1 MSNYRVRTDEGMV
14 PANKLGITGTFN
26 QFDRTFYVEVAGDP
40 AATGE
45 DPSFPST
52 LESVLQNQQQAGM
65 LIVCGLGTHAGTFTI
80 TEPDVTI
87 RGRLAGIQQQQVT
100 LSGPLNLEPTCTRF
114 VAQNVRFAGDI
125 TDTSQG
131 RHRFEEVDVQ
141 GAVTYTRTDPRN
153 FVEFLDSSVET
164 LTYVVSGAGGG
175 GTINGADTFL
185 TGATD
190 IGNCQ
195 IDTPLH
201 FFSSRSG
208 TTIRRLRS
216 TVFVAAVIDD
226 VVFNSTTADAV
237 DMPAGLL
244 VAGNC
249 RFNGAG
255 ALGTITVAQSWL
267 YDCILDL
274 AASSLGTAVPGLGPA
289 VFRAISYV
297 PDVPANWAGVPPKTQ
312 DEAINRLIAANPGA

>member
-1 MSNYRVRTDEGMV
+1 MSYRVRTDEGMV
-14 PANKLGITGTFN
+14 PVAKLGITGAFN
-26 QFDRTFYVEVAGDP
+26 QFDRTFYVEVSGDP
-40 AATGE
+40 AATGA

-65 LIVCGLGTHAGTFTI
+65 LIVCGLGTHTGTFTI
-80 TEPDVTI
+80 TESDVTI

-100 LSGPLNLEPTCTRF
+100 LDGPLNLEPTCTRF
-114 VAQNVRFAGDI
+114 VAQNVRFAADI
-125 TDTSQG
+125 NDTSQG

-141 GAVTYTRTDPRN
+141 GGVTYTRTDPRN

-164 LTYVVSGAGGG
+164 LTYVVNGAGGG

-195 IDTPLH
+195 VNTPLH
-201 FFSSRSG
+201 FFSARSG
-208 TTIRRLRS
+208 TTARRIRS
-216 TVFVAAVIDD
+216 NVFVAVVLDD
-226 VVFNSTTADAV
+226 LVFNSNTADAV
-237 DMPAGLL
+237 DMPNGLL

-249 RFNGAG
+249 RFNGSG
-255 ALGTITVAQSWL
+255 GLGTVNVAQSWL

-274 AASSLGTAVPGLGPA
+274 AGSSLGTAVPGLGPA

-297 PDVPANWAGVPPKTQ
+297 PAVPGNWAGPPPTTQ
-312 DEAINRLIAANPGA
+312 DEAIDRLIAANPGA